1 MKFLDQARIYLKAGK
16 GGNGCC
22 SFRREKFIEYG
33 GPNGGDGGNGGSIF
47 LKADRNLNTLIDYRY
62 IKQFKAKN
70 GIDGKSNN
78 KTGADGEDLYLKV
91 PMGTQIISSDKK
103 ILIADITNSE
113 DTIQIVK
120 GGRGGLGNT
129 RFKSSTNRAPR
140 KITKGTIGEELE
152 AILELKV
159 IADIGLIGL
168 PNSGKSSFL
177 KMATRAKP
185 KIANYP
191 FTTLNPNLGVLK
203 IYDKEYVI
211 ADIPG
216 LIEGAHKGIGLGIKF
231 LKHIERCKSLI
242 HLIDITEKNFY
253 NNYMIIRNELKKYN
267 KDVSK
272 KNEVVLLNKIDLIDE
287 DEKRKKIKEFKQI
300 YKKKFYCISILQKS
314 NINNI
319 IRSIC

>member
-1 MKFLDQARIYLKAGK
+1 
-16 GGNGCC
+16 
-22 SFRREKFIEYG
+22 
-33 GPNGGDGGNGGSIF
+33 
-47 LKADRNLNTLIDYRY
+47 
-62 IKQFKAKN
+62 
-70 GIDGKSNN
+70 
-78 KTGADGEDLYLKV
+78 
-91 PMGTQIISSDKK
+91 MGTQIISSDKK

-140 KITKGTIGEELE
+140 KITKGKIGEELE

-185 KIANYP
+185 KVANYP

-242 HLIDITEKNFY
+242 HLIDITEKDFY
-253 NNYMIIRNELKKYN
+253 NNYMIIRNELKNIIRMYQ
-267 KDVSK
+267 K
-272 KNEVVLLNKIDLIDE
+272 KEVVLLNKIDLINE
-287 DEKRKKIKEFKQI
+287 DEKRKK
-300 YKKKFYCISILQKS
+300 
-314 NINNI
+314 
-319 IRSIC
+319 

>member
-1 MKFLDQARIYLKAGK
+1 M
-16 GGNGCC
+16 
-22 SFRREKFIEYG
+22 
-33 GPNGGDGGNGGSIF
+33 
-47 LKADRNLNTLIDYRY
+47 
-62 IKQFKAKN
+62 
-70 GIDGKSNN
+70 
-78 KTGADGEDLYLKV
+78 
-91 PMGTQIISSDKK
+91 
-103 ILIADITNSE
+103 IADITNSE

-140 KITKGTIGEELE
+140 KITKGKIGEELE

-159 IADIGLIGL
+159 VADIGLIGL

-185 KIANYP
+185 KVANYP

-242 HLIDITEKNFY
+242 HLIDITERF
-253 NNYMIIRNELKKYN
+253 L
-267 KDVSK
+267 
-272 KNEVVLLNKIDLIDE
+272 
-287 DEKRKKIKEFKQI
+287 
-300 YKKKFYCISILQKS
+300 
-314 NINNI
+314 
-319 IRSIC
+319 